1 MLMFG
6 KAAPQTERR
15 AAPYSVRFQEKMLWQ
30 DGIANPPERFYLAV
44 LISYIRHSYGYCTA
58 F

>member
-1 MLMFG
+1 MCG
-6 KAAPQTERR
+6 KVTLQAERR
-15 AAPYSVRFQEKMLWQ
+15 AGPYSVRFKEKMLWQ
-30 DGIANPPERFYLAV
+30 DDIINPPERFYLAV